1 MMQDFVLSFI
11 LLFSSYAYIGVFLLL
26 ILSGC
31 GFPLPEEIT
40 LLAAGFLT
48 SQEIAHFIPM
58 FLFCMVAVF
67 ISDMIPYITGYF
79 YGQRI
84 FRIRYIRNFATPKR
98 IRKVSRFFRI
108 YGYKKVF
115 VLRPLLLGIRPF
127 IMLFS
132 GVSGL
137 KIKKFVPYQMAG
149 EVIGVFL
156 WMGLGRVLAE
166 HMAVVTV
173 FFYRSRDVAAVF
185 FAIIIALYLFNRF
198 VLKKIIKPAFIIKM
212 ASVIFSVIL
221 LIILGYE
228 VFLYRNKIKVFL
240 KKRPAVEIRTGI
252 EGK

>member
-1 MMQDFVLSFI
+1 MSQGFVLRFI
-11 LLFSSYAYIGVFLLL
+11 LLFSAYSYIGIFLLL

-67 ISDMIPYITGYF
+67 ISDTIPYLIGYF
-79 YGQRI
+79 YGDRVLGLK
-84 FRIRYIRNFATPKR
+84 YIRNFINPKR
-98 IRKVSRFFRI
+98 IRKISRFFRI

-132 GVSGL
+132 GMSGL
-137 KIKKFVPYQMAG
+137 KLKRFIFYQLTG
-149 EVIGVFL
+149 EFIGVFFWL
-156 WMGLGRVLAE
+156 GMGRVLSK
-166 HMAVVTV
+166 HLTVVTV
-173 FFYRSRDVAAVF
+173 FFYRFKDFAAVF
-185 FAIIIALYLFNRF
+185 FIIIIVSYLFNRF
-198 VLKKIIKPAFIIKM
+198 VLKKRISNVLILKVS
-212 ASVIFSVIL
+212 SVVFSVMF
-221 LIILGYE
+221 LIFLGYE
-228 VFLYRNKIKVFL
+228 VFIYRNKIKVFL
-240 KKRPAVEIRTGI
+240 KKKHAVEIRTGI